1 VAATL
6 LLLAACSL
14 ALFALWAALRRYRER
29 RTPDPAWKSKGT
41 RRTTEPHYDQQKA
54 SAGAAKAKRSSQTG
68 RPYQPRQG
76 PVDVF
81 MRKAGP

>member
-1 VAATL
+1 MTV
-6 LLLAACSL
+6 LLLAACGL
-14 ALFALWAALRRYRER
+14 VLFALWASVRRYRER
-29 RTPDPAWKSKGT
+29 RTPDTSWQPTGT

-54 SAGAAKAKRSSQTG
+54 SAGVAKAKRSSQTG

-81 MRKAGP
+81 RRKAGP